1 MISVLV
7 PSLCFPYSS
16 TGSQTGPVSFLAPSV
31 SSKQHKGGK
40 VVGRRIR
47 GLMGREVGEA
57 VANNESIGDARG
69 ISRNIIVLNMA
80 PSRYLSNTRKE
91 LELLGN

>member
-1 MISVLV
+1 
-7 PSLCFPYSS
+7 
-16 TGSQTGPVSFLAPSV
+16 
-31 SSKQHKGGK
+31 
-40 VVGRRIR
+40 
-47 GLMGREVGEA
+47 MGREVGEA